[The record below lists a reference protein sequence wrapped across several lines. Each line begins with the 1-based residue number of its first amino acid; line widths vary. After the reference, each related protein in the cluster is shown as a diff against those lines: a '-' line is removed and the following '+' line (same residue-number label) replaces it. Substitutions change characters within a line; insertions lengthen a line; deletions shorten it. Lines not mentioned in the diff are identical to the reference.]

1 MDIGR
6 ILRFLDNQLKIREIE
21 DASQNGLQVQGKREI
36 NKIGFAVDSDIETL
50 KKAKANSCGLLIVHH
65 GLFWSDNSVMV
76 GLKYNRIRFLMENS
90 LALYA
95 CHLPL
100 DMHEEYGN
108 NISLARMIGLK
119 GISPFGYSHGF
130 AIGFSGEIEK
140 MPIEKLAE
148 LVDSKLGSNSKIH
161 RFREMPVQRI
171 GIISGSGGS
180 GVYECPGLGVDT
192 LLTGEANYHRLL
204 DAREIGINVI
214 EAGHYETETIGLKR
228 LMDKVNEV
236 LGAECV
242 FIDSKKEL

>member
-1 MDIGR
+1 MEIAK

-21 DASQNGLQVQGKREI
+21 DTSQNGLQVQGKREI
-36 NKIGFAVDSDIETL
+36 SKIGLAVDSDTETL
-50 KKAKANSCGLLIVHH
+50 KKAKANSCDMLIVHH
-65 GLFWSDNSVMV
+65 GLFWSDNSLMI
-76 GLKYNRIRFLMENS
+76 GLKYNRVKFLVENS

-130 AIGFSGEIEK
+130 SIGFRGEAER
-140 MPIEKLAE
+140 MPVERLAG

-161 RFREMPVQRI
+161 QFREGPAHRV

-192 LLTGEANYHRLL
+192 LLTGEVNYHRLL
-204 DAREIGINVI
+204 DARELGINVI
-214 EAGHYETETIGLKR
+214 EAGHYHTETIGLKR
-228 LMDKVNEV
+228 LMDKVKEV
-236 LGAECV
+236 LGVECV
-242 FIDSKKEL
+242 FIESRKEL